1 MPGPHGKF
9 SSRQQEIEF
18 QQCFIEL
25 SDLMTQTGVINNG
38 AQGVA
43 EVFCENLLRLPSSDD
58 IIEIGIDYLER
69 LYILPEKMRF
79 KYI

>member
-1 MPGPHGKF
+1 
-9 SSRQQEIEF
+9 
-18 QQCFIEL
+18 
-25 SDLMTQTGVINNG
+25 MTQTGVINNG